1 MLDFQGIVDMIY
13 HIGYLIIA
21 IPIRFINGLPKWVKI
36 IVFAILLL
44 LALLLAFSV
53 LIQIRRNKEE
63 FFGGEV

>member
-1 MLDFQGIVDMIY
+1 MLDFQAIMDMIY
-13 HIGYLIIA
+13 RIAYLIVA
-21 IPIRFINGLPKWVKI
+21 IPIRFINSLPKWVKI
-36 IVFAILLL
+36 TVFAIFLL